1 MSGSQYSTRL
11 DDKDKRK
18 IERYRDEN
26 NVSKAEAL
34 RHGIRQLER
43 DRQTDTGSDIRE
55 WLMPLIRNWG
65 IVLGTS
71 IAVLFLSNAGVLPDL
86 VELITGIGLLPLL
99 AYSWFVS

>member
-1 MSGSQYSTRL
+1 
-11 DDKDKRK
+11 
-18 IERYRDEN
+18 
-26 NVSKAEAL
+26 
-34 RHGIRQLER
+34 
-43 DRQTDTGSDIRE
+43 
-55 WLMPLIRNWG
+55 MPLIRNWG